1 MGTVA
6 WTANSLNLTKP
17 RRHLMATK
25 LQDSLVRKIQE
36 NRELKD
42 TIKDLHTQAEKD
54 KAFLREVQ
62 DESNNLEL
70 ALKKC
75 ILSKAELNNKVEQ
88 LTDDLEKYTELYA
101 RATLVVTALGE
112 AVFFLTKEKN
122 HG

>member
-1 MGTVA
+1 MA
-6 WTANSLNLTKP
+6 YNSTPKLPKKAP
-17 RRHLMATK
+17 R
-25 LQDSLVRKIQE
+25 LQDSLVTKIQE
-36 NRELKD
+36 IRELKD

-54 KAFLREVQ
+54 KEFLREIQ

-88 LTDDLEKYTELYA
+88 LTDDLDKYTELYA

-112 AVFFLTKEKN
+112 AVFFLTKESS
-122 HG
+122 HGK

>member
-1 MGTVA
+1 
-6 WTANSLNLTKP
+6 
-17 RRHLMATK
+17 MATK

-42 TIKDLHTQAEKD
+42 TIKDLHAQAEKD
-54 KAFLREVQ
+54 KEFLRQVQ

-75 ILSKAELNNKVEQ
+75 IHSKAELNNKIEQ

-112 AVFFLTKEKN
+112 AVFFLTKEKT
-122 HG
+122 HDK

>member
-1 MGTVA
+1 
-6 WTANSLNLTKP
+6 
-17 RRHLMATK
+17 MATK

-54 KAFLREVQ
+54 KQFLREVQ

-75 ILSKAELNNKVEQ
+75 ILSKAELNNKIEQ

-112 AVFFLTKEKN
+112 AVYFLTKESQ
-122 HG
+122 HGKR

>member
-1 MGTVA
+1 
-6 WTANSLNLTKP
+6 
-17 RRHLMATK
+17 MATK

-36 NRELKD
+36 IRELKD

-54 KAFLREVQ
+54 KEFLREVQ

-70 ALKKC
+70 ALNKC
-75 ILSKAELNNKVEQ
+75 IYSKAELNDKVEQ
-88 LTDDLEKYTELYA
+88 LRDELDKYTEMYA

-112 AVFFLTKEKN
+112 AVFFLTKEKT

>member
-1 MGTVA
+1 
-6 WTANSLNLTKP
+6 
-17 RRHLMATK
+17 MATK

-54 KAFLREVQ
+54 KQFLREVQ

-112 AVFFLTKEKN
+112 AVFFLTKESQ
-122 HG
+122 HGKR

>member
-1 MGTVA
+1 
-6 WTANSLNLTKP
+6 
-17 RRHLMATK
+17 MATK

-42 TIKDLHTQAEKD
+42 TIKDLHAQSERD
-54 KAFLREVQ
+54 KEFYKGQLQEVK

-112 AVFFLTKEKN
+112 AVYFLTKESN
-122 HG
+122 HGKR

>member
-1 MGTVA
+1 
-6 WTANSLNLTKP
+6 
-17 RRHLMATK
+17 MATK

-75 ILSKAELNNKVEQ
+75 ILSKAELNDKVEQ
-88 LTDDLEKYTELYA
+88 LRDELDKYTEMYA

-112 AVFFLTKEKN
+112 AVYFLTKESSRGK
-122 HG
+122 

>member
-1 MGTVA
+1 
-6 WTANSLNLTKP
+6 
-17 RRHLMATK
+17 MATK

-36 NRELKD
+36 IRELKDTIIQEIGELKD

-88 LTDDLEKYTELYA
+88 LTDDLDKYTELYA

-112 AVFFLTKEKN
+112 AVFFLTKESSR
-122 HG
+122 G

>member
-1 MGTVA
+1 
-6 WTANSLNLTKP
+6 
-17 RRHLMATK
+17 MATK

-42 TIKDLHTQAEKD
+42 TIKDLHAQAEKD
-54 KAFLREVQ
+54 KQFLRQVQ

-88 LTDDLEKYTELYA
+88 LTDDLDKYTELYA

-112 AVFFLTKEKN
+112 AVYFLTKESQ
-122 HG
+122 HGK

>member
-1 MGTVA
+1 
-6 WTANSLNLTKP
+6 
-17 RRHLMATK
+17 MATK

-42 TIKDLHTQAEKD
+42 TIKDLNEQ
-54 KAFLREVQ
+54 LQEVK

-88 LTDDLEKYTELYA
+88 LRDDLEKYTELYYSTKIVA
-101 RATLVVTALGE
+101 QNLSE
-112 AVFFLTKEKN
+112 AIYFLTKDKQ
-122 HG
+122 HGTT

>member
-1 MGTVA
+1 
-6 WTANSLNLTKP
+6 
-17 RRHLMATK
+17 MATK

-36 NRELKD
+36 IRELKD
-42 TIKDLHTQAEKD
+42 TIKDLHTQADKD
-54 KAFLREVQ
+54 KAFLRQVQ

-112 AVFFLTKEKN
+112 AVYFLTKESSRGK
-122 HG
+122 

>member
-1 MGTVA
+1 
-6 WTANSLNLTKP
+6 
-17 RRHLMATK
+17 MATK

-42 TIKDLHTQAEKD
+42 TIKDLHAQAEKD
-54 KAFLREVQ
+54 KEFLRQVQ

-75 ILSKAELNNKVEQ
+75 IHSKAELNNKIEQ

-112 AVFFLTKEKN
+112 AVYFLTKESQ
-122 HG
+122 HGK

>member
-1 MGTVA
+1 
-6 WTANSLNLTKP
+6 
-17 RRHLMATK
+17 MATK

-54 KAFLREVQ
+54 KEFLREVQ

-75 ILSKAELNNKVEQ
+75 ILSKAEMNNKIEQ
-88 LTDDLEKYTELYA
+88 LTDDLDKYTELYA

-112 AVFFLTKEKN
+112 AVYFLTKESSRGK
-122 HG
+122 

>member
-1 MGTVA
+1 
-6 WTANSLNLTKP
+6 
-17 RRHLMATK
+17 MATK

-54 KAFLREVQ
+54 KEFLREVQ

-75 ILSKAELNNKVEQ
+75 ILSKAELNDKIEQ

-112 AVFFLTKEKN
+112 AVFFLTKESQ
-122 HG
+122 HGKR

>member
-1 MGTVA
+1 MA
-6 WTANSLNLTKP
+6 YNSTPKLPKKAP
-17 RRHLMATK
+17 K
-25 LQDSLVRKIQE
+25 LQDSLVTKIQE

-54 KAFLREVQ
+54 KEFLREVQ

-75 ILSKAELNNKVEQ
+75 ILSKAELNDRIEQ
-88 LTDDLEKYTELYA
+88 LQDDLDRYVELYA
-101 RATLVVTALGE
+101 RAKVVSQSLAE
-112 AVFFLTKEKN
+112 AVYYLTKEKT

>member
-1 MGTVA
+1 
-6 WTANSLNLTKP
+6 
-17 RRHLMATK
+17 MATK

-75 ILSKAELNNKVEQ
+75 ILSKAELNNQVEQ
-88 LTDDLEKYTELYA
+88 LKDDLDKYTELYA
-101 RATLVVTALGE
+101 RATLVVTNLGE
-112 AVFFLTKEKN
+112 AVYFLTKESSR
-122 HG
+122 G

>member
-1 MGTVA
+1 
-6 WTANSLNLTKP
+6 
-17 RRHLMATK
+17 MATK

-54 KAFLREVQ
+54 KEFLREVQ

-112 AVFFLTKEKN
+112 AVFFLTKESSRDK
-122 HG
+122 

>member
-1 MGTVA
+1 
-6 WTANSLNLTKP
+6 
-17 RRHLMATK
+17 MATK

-54 KAFLREVQ
+54 KEFLREVQ

-75 ILSKAELNNKVEQ
+75 ILSKAELNDKIEQ
-88 LTDDLEKYTELYA
+88 LQDDLEKYVELYA
-101 RATLVVTALGE
+101 STKVVAQNLSE
-112 AVFFLTKEKN
+112 AIYFLTKDKQ

>member
-1 MGTVA
+1 MA
-6 WTANSLNLTKP
+6 YNSTPKLPKKAP
-17 RRHLMATK
+17 R
-25 LQDSLVRKIQE
+25 LQDSLVTKIQE
-36 NRELKD
+36 IRELKD

-54 KAFLREVQ
+54 KEFLREIQ

-112 AVFFLTKEKN
+112 AVFFLTKESQ
-122 HG
+122 HGK

>member
-1 MGTVA
+1 
-6 WTANSLNLTKP
+6 
-17 RRHLMATK
+17 MATK

-54 KAFLREVQ
+54 KEFLREVQ

-75 ILSKAELNNKVEQ
+75 IHSKAELNNKIEQ
-88 LTDDLEKYTELYA
+88 LQDDLRQFMELYA
-101 RATLVVTALGE
+101 STKVVAQSLAE
-112 AVFFLTKEKN
+112 AIYYLTKEKN

>member
-1 MGTVA
+1 
-6 WTANSLNLTKP
+6 
-17 RRHLMATK
+17 MATK

-54 KAFLREVQ
+54 KEFLRQVQ

-88 LTDDLEKYTELYA
+88 LTDDLDKYTELYA

-112 AVFFLTKEKN
+112 AVYFLTKESSRGK
-122 HG
+122 

>member
-1 MGTVA
+1 
-6 WTANSLNLTKP
+6 
-17 RRHLMATK
+17 MATK

-54 KAFLREVQ
+54 KSFLREVQ

-75 ILSKAELNNKVEQ
+75 ILSKAELNDQIEQ
-88 LTDDLEKYTELYA
+88 LKDDLNKYAELYHSTKIVA
-101 RATLVVTALGE
+101 QALGE
-112 AVFFLTKEKN
+112 AVYFLTKEKQ

>member
-1 MGTVA
+1 
-6 WTANSLNLTKP
+6 
-17 RRHLMATK
+17 MATK

-42 TIKDLHTQAEKD
+42 TIKDLHAQAEKD
-54 KAFLREVQ
+54 KEFLRQVQ

-75 ILSKAELNNKVEQ
+75 ILSKAELNNKIEQ

-112 AVFFLTKEKN
+112 AVFFLTKESQ
-122 HG
+122 HGKR

>member
-1 MGTVA
+1 MA
-6 WTANSLNLTKP
+6 YNSTPKLPKKAP
-17 RRHLMATK
+17 K
-25 LQDSLVRKIQE
+25 LQDSLVTKIQE

-54 KAFLREVQ
+54 KDFLREVQ

-112 AVFFLTKEKN
+112 AVYFLTKESN

>member
-1 MGTVA
+1 
-6 WTANSLNLTKP
+6 
-17 RRHLMATK
+17 MATK

-36 NRELKD
+36 IRELKD

-62 DESNNLEL
+62 EESNNLEL

-101 RATLVVTALGE
+101 RATLVVTNLGE
-112 AVFFLTKEKN
+112 AVFFLTKESSRGK
-122 HG
+122 

>member
-1 MGTVA
+1 
-6 WTANSLNLTKP
+6 
-17 RRHLMATK
+17 MATK

-42 TIKDLHTQAEKD
+42 TIKDLHAQAEKD
-54 KAFLREVQ
+54 KEFLRQVQ

-75 ILSKAELNNKVEQ
+75 ILSKAELNNKIEQ

-112 AVFFLTKEKN
+112 AVFFLTKEKT

>member
-1 MGTVA
+1 
-6 WTANSLNLTKP
+6 
-17 RRHLMATK
+17 MAT
-25 LQDSLVRKIQE
+25 
-36 NRELKD
+36 NRTPNQELKN
-42 TIKDLHTQAEKD
+42 TIKDLIKQSEKD
-54 KAFLREVQ
+54 KEFLREVQ

-112 AVFFLTKEKN
+112 AVFFLTKEKS

>member
-1 MGTVA
+1 
-6 WTANSLNLTKP
+6 
-17 RRHLMATK
+17 MATK

-42 TIKDLHTQAEKD
+42 TIKDLHAQAEKD
-54 KAFLREVQ
+54 KQFLRQVQ

-112 AVFFLTKEKN
+112 AVYFLTKEGQ
-122 HG
+122 HGK